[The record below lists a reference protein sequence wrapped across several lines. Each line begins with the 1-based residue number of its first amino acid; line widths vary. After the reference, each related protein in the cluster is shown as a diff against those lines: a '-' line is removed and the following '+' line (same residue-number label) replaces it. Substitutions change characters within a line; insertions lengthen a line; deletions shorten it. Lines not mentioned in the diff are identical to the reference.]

1 MRTALRRAA
10 ACAGGGLVV
19 LAAPQVASAATVSV
33 WHMDEPSS
41 ATRMLDSVGRN
52 NGSLANVTPG
62 LAGVTGLAYSFNGS
76 SSVVTI
82 SGSSGL
88 NPGGRAF
95 AFTVHAK
102 FPAPPS
108 AAVGDYDLL
117 RKGLSSETGGFY
129 KMEIAPGGRASC
141 WMGNPDV
148 GQSGSITA
156 GPDLSDNQWHEIT
169 CVRQGSRLSVVVDGT
184 TFSNTVNTGTISN
197 GAAVTVGAK
206 VTAGIADQYGGLM
219 DEVSFSTEGAA
230 SVSPPTITGA
240 ATVGST
246 LQASTGGW
254 NAAPVPA
261 PTFAYQWQRCAGSR
275 CTRIAGA
282 TGATYAAQSA
292 DVGAALR
299 VAVTATSLGKAATA
313 LSVQTAA
320 VQRGPAPAPDPPA
333 PTAGGGGAP
342 TAPGAAPVPQGQVV
356 GACQP
361 IVTKWIRRS
370 VRLRRGGRSTLRFDI
385 ARRTAALHARR
396 GAIRTVRFTI
406 DGRALRLHRD
416 RRHAVV
422 RASALTPGAHLLRAI
437 VRPRR
442 GVARTLAVRLLV
454 TRC

>member
-1 MRTALRRAA
+1 M
-10 ACAGGGLVV
+10 
-19 LAAPQVASAATVSV
+19 LAAPRVASAATVSV
-33 WHMDEPSS
+33 WHMDEPST
-41 ATRMLDSVGRN
+41 ATRMVDSIGRN
-52 NGSLANVTPG
+52 NGSLAHVTPG
-62 LAGVTGLAYSFNGS
+62 LAGLTGLAYSFNGS

-82 SGSSGL
+82 GSSSGL
-88 NPGGRAF
+88 NPGGKAF

-148 GQSGSITA
+148 GQSDSITA

-169 CVRQGSRLSVVVDGT
+169 CVRQASRLSVVIDGT
-184 TFSNTVNTGTISN
+184 TFSKTANTGTISN

-206 VTAGIADQYGGLM
+206 ITAGIADQYSGLM

-230 SVSPPTITGA
+230 RVSPPTTTGA
-240 ATVGST
+240 PTVGST
-246 LQASTGGW
+246 LQASTGVW

-261 PTFAYQWQRCAGSR
+261 PTFAYQWQRCGAST
-275 CTRIAGA
+275 CTSIAGA
-282 TGATYAAQSA
+282 TGATYAAQAA

-313 LSVQTAA
+313 LSAQTAA
-320 VQRGPAPAPDPPA
+320 VRRGPAPGPA
-333 PTAGGGGAP
+333 PF
-342 TAPGAAPVPQGQVV
+342 APGAAPVPQGQVA
-356 GACQP
+356 GTCQP
-361 IVTKWIRRS
+361 IATKWIRRS
-370 VRLRRGGRSTLRFDI
+370 VSFRRGGRSTLRLDI

-396 GAIRTVRFTI
+396 GAIRAVRFTL
-406 DGRALRLHRD
+406 DGRTLRLHRD
-416 RRHAVV
+416 RRHAVL
-422 RASALTPGAHLLRAI
+422 RTSALTPGSHLLRAI

-442 GVARTLAVRLLV
+442 GAVRTLAVRLLV